1 MFPQEY
7 HPAYPLHVPGEKREQ
22 RREMLVRLLMIAI
35 LLAGGA
41 SARSQ
46 SLAEVAAKEKER
58 RAKTGGSAKSFT
70 DADLR
75 DAASKRAREG
85 TPSPRSTPSPSPAPT
100 RSDSSRRPTAAA
112 DSGDSTDPSAS
123 LASKKA
129 RGAEYRARLDAAN
142 EVLKHAEEELRTA
155 ENDWNMAEHHP
166 WQMASVFDQ
175 ARARFEAAKKRV
187 EQVRRERDDIEDA
200 ARREGIP
207 PGYMR

>member
-1 MFPQEY
+1 
-7 HPAYPLHVPGEKREQ
+7 
-22 RREMLVRLLMIAI
+22 MLVRLLMIVI

-85 TPSPRSTPSPSPAPT
+85 TPSADASPPPSVTPPGSDSPAGSSKAAPGEP
-100 RSDSSRRPTAAA
+100 SDAGAVMAA
-112 DSGDSTDPSAS
+112 
-123 LASKKA
+123 KKA
-129 RGAEYRARLDAAN
+129 RGAEFKARLDATNAA
-142 EVLKHAEEELRTA
+142 LKQAEEELKAA
-155 ENDWNMAEHHP
+155 ERDWNYVNDHSWRLLGWVE
-166 WQMASVFDQ
+166 QT
-175 ARARFEAAKKRV
+175 RARFEAAKRKADLLR
-187 EQVRRERDDIEDA
+187 QQRDDIEDA

-207 PGYMR
+207 PGYLR